1 MIIDKESYSAFH
13 KTELDNILK
22 STLKRSELIIVGTM
36 TNCCCA
42 STARSAFDY
51 DYKNWIISD
60 LNTTISDELQVSQL
74 KVLAY
79 GVSYVISN
87 EQLLTHLKKKT
98 IM

>member
-1 MIIDKESYSAFH
+1 
-13 KTELDNILK
+13 
-22 STLKRSELIIVGTM
+22 
-36 TNCCCA
+36 
-42 STARSAFDY
+42 
-51 DYKNWIISD
+51 